1 MGGILYSGVENYG
14 PFCAI
19 IDEPG
24 WPIRLIQGASK
35 GCFRCPQ
42 RSGRHL
48 PTNPVST
55 GCAASAATCFGDL
68 LYIGKA
74 KSLKK
79 RVTSYFRSKAPHPE
93 HILEM
98 LSQAQNI
105 DFSLTESALEAA
117 VLETDEIKEHCPPY
131 NKALQP
137 NQRSLAF
144 VSRDLE
150 QQGPHSNHQLCIGPL
165 PDCRIADSLTSLWHL
180 VDKSSGTQGGGST

>member
-1 MGGILYSGVENYG
+1 MPAAIRQTLADKPGVY
-14 PFCAI
+14 
-19 IDEPG
+19 
-24 WPIRLIQGASK
+24 RM
-35 GCFRCPQ
+35 
-42 RSGRHL
+42 RSLG
-48 PTNPVST
+48 
-55 GCAASAATCFGDL
+55 GDL

-137 NQRSLAF
+137 NQRSLANE
-144 VSRDLE
+144 VRRSPRAE
-150 QQGPHSNHQLCIGPL
+150 VTSKPGIWGPILTIGY
-165 PDCRIADSLTSLWHL
+165 RL
-180 VDKSSGTQGGGST
+180 VINPFDDRRP